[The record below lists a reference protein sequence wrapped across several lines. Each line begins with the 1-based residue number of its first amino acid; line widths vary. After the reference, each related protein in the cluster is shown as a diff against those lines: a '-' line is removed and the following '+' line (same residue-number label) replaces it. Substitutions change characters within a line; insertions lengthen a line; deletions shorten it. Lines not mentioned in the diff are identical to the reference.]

1 MGNREKLLEVACQA
15 FGQKGYEATSVDAL
29 LAEADVSPSNFYY
42 HFRSKEDL
50 ALEVLESIFAR
61 TREKFAPIFVTA
73 GIPAPEKL
81 EQLHDLFVQ
90 RMERNRCSGG
100 CPMGNL
106 AAELSD
112 VNPRFRER
120 IARFFEE
127 CIEGIDGVL
136 RQGIKEGAFRR
147 DLDPKAAAAL
157 LFGGLEGLML
167 VSKSLRD
174 IAPLDRGFRQ
184 ALELL
189 KPC

>member
-1 MGNREKLLEVACQA
+1 MLEVACTA
-15 FGQKGYEATSVDAL
+15 FGQKGYEATSVDDL

-50 ALEVLESIFAR
+50 AVEVLESIFAR
-61 TREKFAPIFVTA
+61 TREKFAPIFLA
-73 GIPAPEKL
+73 AAIPAPEKL
-81 EQLHDLFVQ
+81 ERLHDLFVQ

-106 AAELSD
+106 ASELAD
-112 VNPRFRER
+112 VSPRFRER

-127 CIEGIDGVL
+127 CILGIDGIL

-174 IAPLDRGFRQ
+174 IAPLERGFRQ